1 MATSK
6 DISNL
11 VINKVE
17 SQQVYDYMVQNN
29 LINED
34 ELYLVQ
40 GAATGGGTSDY
51 VLPAATSS
59 TLGGVKIGSNITV
72 SSGTIS
78 LSKSNVTNALGY
90 TPATKTDIETA
101 IGTAISASY

>member
-40 GAATGGGTSDY
+40 GAATGGTGDY

-90 TPATKTDIETA
+90 TPATLADIETA

>member
-34 ELYLVQ
+34 ELYLIQ
-40 GAATGGGTSDY
+40 GDETGNY

-78 LSKSNVTNALGY
+78 LSKNNITNALGY
-90 TPATKTDIETA
+90 TPATLADIESA
-101 IGTAISASY
+101 IGAAISASY